1 MKEYYGNYL
10 GICINSQDPESRGRV
25 QIFIPHIMP
34 ALYEG
39 WNESGEDITIECV
52 GNNLPNGLSSDII
65 NKLVQMLPWAEAAS
79 PVIGSSVAGAYNP
92 STGNFNQ
99 TSTPEGTISSFPGT
113 SLDNA
118 SGLDYIFNSEA
129 RRDANGNVQVYNL
142 PSGDG
147 GGAYEV
153 AGINQKYHPQE
164 AAALKGL
171 VEQGK
176 YKEAEAR
183 AKNYIG
189 TYTNSAAKLAAN
201 PGVDYALRDAAFN
214 RGQGGA
220 NWMAKYAA
228 GIEPNLK
235 MNDSARQQ
243 ILAAQQRDPQGY
255 LGRLREA
262 TERYETDVVGVRS
275 QFIKGLTNRWDD
287 RYQNSLS
294 LLNNSKISL
303 NDPASIP
310 TTPPAQAH
318 PFSEPEPQ
326 VFVGRE
332 PTQSALT
339 DVNASAPVS
348 VGGNNNY
355 ENYFNSAAFKD
366 ALRARKN
373 HGAFQDENGN
383 WKSGKGTTLCAAGA
397 MITVGTITGS
407 NSIKTEPMGSATAL
421 ARSSS
426 NVLTNAADSQG
437 NKLYGKQTFPSN
449 YTPQNGDVVAMAGGK
464 KGYGHA
470 IAYLNGKWYAHKAGD
485 HPPEVYLK
493 GGKYNS
499 PALYRLTDAGIA
511 AADAEGVAD
520 GSKILPATPSGAF
533 DESVINGIDPLP
545 SGIVK
550 NPTSSIT
557 TDMDMTGVPQGMF
570 AYPAPGALLW
580 VFFREGDPLF
590 PVYFAASYGATEWQN
605 AQKASSPPLY
615 GPQAGQ
621 QSEFNNQSMFRPNNA
636 GAIVFTDSAT
646 SEKNNRTVRVAHAN
660 GGYFEMHPTGT
671 THYSPNEHMQQVAG
685 TNYNY
690 CLNREEWTQGTDN
703 RVTIGN
709 QWVVIGNP
717 SQANFETIEALTE
730 KVKQINAKM
739 LQK

>member
-99 TSTPEGTISSFPGT
+99 TSTPEGT
-113 SLDNA
+113 
-118 SGLDYIFNSEA
+118 
-129 RRDANGNVQVYNL
+129 
-142 PSGDG
+142 
-147 GGAYEV
+147 
-153 AGINQKYHPQE
+153 
-164 AAALKGL
+164 
-171 VEQGK
+171 
-176 YKEAEAR
+176 
-183 AKNYIG
+183 
-189 TYTNSAAKLAAN
+189 
-201 PGVDYALRDAAFN
+201 
-214 RGQGGA
+214 
-220 NWMAKYAA
+220 
-228 GIEPNLK
+228 
-235 MNDSARQQ
+235 
-243 ILAAQQRDPQGY
+243 
-255 LGRLREA
+255 
-262 TERYETDVVGVRS
+262 DV
-275 QFIKGLTNRWDD
+275 
-287 RYQNSLS
+287 SLS
-294 LLNNSKISL
+294 LDTPTAEVGLNGAISVNANGKVNEGQFLGYLEQQIAKSKLNGYKPADAAKFGIDGSPKSWANYFYHLSYRESSHSVNTVGDVGLFAGNSNGLFQLSPNDAVNYRLNNSKPFSQEQLRDPVTNTNAAIAITERLVLRDGAIGSDRKTGAARYWGPL
-303 NDPASIP
+303 SKGWTPPRPATFDINNPASVP
-310 TTPPAQAH
+310 TTSPAQAH
-318 PFSEPEPQ
+318 PFSQPEPQ
-326 VFVGRE
+326 AFVGRE
-332 PTQSALT
+332 PSQSALT
-339 DVNASAPVS
+339 DVNNVTPVS
-348 VGGNNNY
+348 STSKGAGINAAVAKASSQVGSIYGTSYKGKCGKATRGLANAALGLNGHFGPMGPIGGSAKDTIGKNYWEKGGYYERISTNNY
-355 ENYFNSAAFKD
+355 VPQEGDVGITTGGEHGHAKIVLNGRFRSDNLNDSAANL
-366 ALRARKN
+366 A
-373 HGAFQDENGN
+373 G
-383 WKSGKGTTLCAAGA
+383 SSTAA
-397 MITVGTITGS
+397 V
-407 NSIKTEPMGSATAL
+407 
-421 ARSSS
+421 
-426 NVLTNAADSQG
+426 
-437 NKLYGKQTFPSN
+437 
-449 YTPQNGDVVAMAGGK
+449 
-464 KGYGHA
+464 
-470 IAYLNGKWYAHKAGD
+470 
-485 HPPEVYLK
+485 
-493 GGKYNS
+493 
-499 PALYRLTDAGIA
+499 YRLTPKGQELFAATNIGDVSALGQPAPDMPNNNAPDNTGAAG
-511 AADAEGVAD
+511 DDV
-520 GSKILPATPSGAF
+520 S
-533 DESVINGIDPLP
+533 

-636 GAIVFTDSAT
+636 GAIVFTDST
-646 SEKNNRTVRVAHAN
+646 TPEKNARTVRVAHAN

-739 LQK
+739 LQN

>member
-99 TSTPEGTISSFPGT
+99 TSTPEGT
-113 SLDNA
+113 
-118 SGLDYIFNSEA
+118 
-129 RRDANGNVQVYNL
+129 
-142 PSGDG
+142 
-147 GGAYEV
+147 
-153 AGINQKYHPQE
+153 
-164 AAALKGL
+164 
-171 VEQGK
+171 
-176 YKEAEAR
+176 
-183 AKNYIG
+183 
-189 TYTNSAAKLAAN
+189 
-201 PGVDYALRDAAFN
+201 
-214 RGQGGA
+214 
-220 NWMAKYAA
+220 
-228 GIEPNLK
+228 
-235 MNDSARQQ
+235 
-243 ILAAQQRDPQGY
+243 
-255 LGRLREA
+255 
-262 TERYETDVVGVRS
+262 DV
-275 QFIKGLTNRWDD
+275 
-287 RYQNSLS
+287 SLS
-294 LLNNSKISL
+294 LDTPAAEVGLNGAISVNANGKVNEGQFLGYLEQQIAKSKLNGYKPADAAKFGIDGSPKSWANYFYHLSYRESSHSVNTVGDVGLFAGNSNGLFQLSPDDAVNYRLNNSKPFSQEQLKDPVTNTNAAIAITERLVLRDGAIGSDRKTGAARYWGPL
-303 NDPASIP
+303 SKGWTPPKSATFDINNPASVP

-318 PFSEPEPQ
+318 PFSQPEPQ
-326 VFVGRE
+326 AFVGRE
-332 PTQSALT
+332 PSQSALT
-339 DVNASAPVS
+339 DVNNVTPVS
-348 VGGNNNY
+348 STSKGAGINAAVAKASSQVGSIYGTSYKGKCGKATRGLANAALGLNGHFGPMGPIGGSAKDTIGKNYWEKGGYYERISTNNY
-355 ENYFNSAAFKD
+355 VPQEGDVGITTGGEHGHAKIVLNGRFRSDNLNDSAANL
-366 ALRARKN
+366 A
-373 HGAFQDENGN
+373 G
-383 WKSGKGTTLCAAGA
+383 SSTAA
-397 MITVGTITGS
+397 V
-407 NSIKTEPMGSATAL
+407 
-421 ARSSS
+421 
-426 NVLTNAADSQG
+426 
-437 NKLYGKQTFPSN
+437 
-449 YTPQNGDVVAMAGGK
+449 
-464 KGYGHA
+464 
-470 IAYLNGKWYAHKAGD
+470 
-485 HPPEVYLK
+485 
-493 GGKYNS
+493 
-499 PALYRLTDAGIA
+499 YRLTPKGQELFAATNIGDVSALGQPAPDMPNNNAPDNTGAAG
-511 AADAEGVAD
+511 DD
-520 GSKILPATPSGAF
+520 TS
-533 DESVINGIDPLP
+533 

-615 GPQAGQ
+615 GPQIGQ

-739 LQK
+739 LQN

>member
-52 GNNLPNGLSSDII
+52 GNNLPNGLRSDIV
-65 NKLVQMLPWAEAAS
+65 NKLVQILPWAEAAS

-99 TSTPEGTISSFPGT
+99 TSTPEGT
-113 SLDNA
+113 
-118 SGLDYIFNSEA
+118 
-129 RRDANGNVQVYNL
+129 
-142 PSGDG
+142 
-147 GGAYEV
+147 
-153 AGINQKYHPQE
+153 
-164 AAALKGL
+164 
-171 VEQGK
+171 
-176 YKEAEAR
+176 
-183 AKNYIG
+183 
-189 TYTNSAAKLAAN
+189 
-201 PGVDYALRDAAFN
+201 
-214 RGQGGA
+214 
-220 NWMAKYAA
+220 
-228 GIEPNLK
+228 
-235 MNDSARQQ
+235 
-243 ILAAQQRDPQGY
+243 
-255 LGRLREA
+255 
-262 TERYETDVVGVRS
+262 DV
-275 QFIKGLTNRWDD
+275 
-287 RYQNSLS
+287 SLS
-294 LLNNSKISL
+294 LDTPTAEVGLNGAISVNANGKVNEGQFLGYLEQQIAKSKLNGYKPADAAKFGIDGSPKSWANYFYHLSYRESSHSVNTVGDVGLFAGNSNGLFQLSPNDAVNYRLNNSKPFSQEQLRDPVTNTNAAIAITERLVLRDGAIGSDRKTGAARYWGPL
-303 NDPASIP
+303 SKGWTPPRPATFDINNPASVP
-310 TTPPAQAH
+310 TTSPAQAH
-318 PFSEPEPQ
+318 PFSQPEPQ
-326 VFVGRE
+326 AFVGRE
-332 PTQSALT
+332 PSQSALT
-339 DVNASAPVS
+339 DVNNVTPVS
-348 VGGNNNY
+348 STSKGAGINAAVAKASSQVGSIYGTSYKGKCGKATRGLANAALGLNGHFGPMGPIGGSAKDTIGKNYWEKGGYYERISTNNY
-355 ENYFNSAAFKD
+355 VPQEGDVGITTGGEHGHAKIVLNGRFRSDNLNDSAANL
-366 ALRARKN
+366 A
-373 HGAFQDENGN
+373 G
-383 WKSGKGTTLCAAGA
+383 SSTAA
-397 MITVGTITGS
+397 V
-407 NSIKTEPMGSATAL
+407 
-421 ARSSS
+421 
-426 NVLTNAADSQG
+426 
-437 NKLYGKQTFPSN
+437 
-449 YTPQNGDVVAMAGGK
+449 
-464 KGYGHA
+464 
-470 IAYLNGKWYAHKAGD
+470 
-485 HPPEVYLK
+485 
-493 GGKYNS
+493 
-499 PALYRLTDAGIA
+499 YRLTPKGQELFAATNIGDVSALGQPAPDIPNNNAPDNTGAAG
-511 AADAEGVAD
+511 DDV
-520 GSKILPATPSGAF
+520 S
-533 DESVINGIDPLP
+533 

-660 GGYFEMHPTGT
+660 SGYFELHPTGT
-671 THYSPNEHMQQVAG
+671 THYSPNEHIQQVAG

>member
-99 TSTPEGTISSFPGT
+99 TSTPEGTEIPLNLDTASSDF
-113 SLDNA
+113 SNLDLNDNLTKYAASIGARETGFGVKEANSDYYNA
-118 SGLDYIFNSEA
+118 VSTVKGKSYRNSNVARGVQSEGLTLAQSQAKYGDYGFFQTNQNDVEDA
-129 RRDANGNVQVYNL
+129 VRRGIPRDVASAMNN
-142 PSGDG
+142 G
-147 GGAYEV
+147 GGRGNYSV
-153 AGINQKYHPQE
+153 AQQTNAVAQYIKKYKPE
-164 AAALKGL
+164 AAAAAARGDWDTANSLLKGKWPSL
-171 VEQGK
+171 PGGK
-176 YKEAEAR
+176 SHR
-183 AKNYIG
+183 PGNDAKANAFLTG
-189 TYTNSAAKLAAN
+189 SQKL
-201 PGVDYALRDAAFN
+201 D
-214 RGQGGA
+214 
-220 NWMAKYAA
+220 
-228 GIEPNLK
+228 I
-235 MNDSARQQ
+235 
-243 ILAAQQRDPQGY
+243 
-255 LGRLREA
+255 
-262 TERYETDVVGVRS
+262 
-275 QFIKGLTNRWDD
+275 
-287 RYQNSLS
+287 
-294 LLNNSKISL
+294 NN
-303 NDPASIP
+303 PASVP

-318 PFSEPEPQ
+318 PFNEPEPQ

-373 HGAFQDENGN
+373 HGAFQDEKGN

-407 NSIKTEPMGSATAL
+407 NTIKTQPMGSATDL

-493 GGKYNS
+493 GGNYNS

-533 DESVINGIDPLP
+533 DESVINGIDPRP

-646 SEKNNRTVRVAHAN
+646 TEKNNRTVRVAHAN

>member
-1 MKEYYGNYL
+1 MKKYYGNYL

-52 GNNLPNGLSSDII
+52 GNNLPNGLSSDVI

-99 TSTPEGTISSFPGT
+99 TSTPEGTEIPLNLDTGSSDF
-113 SLDNA
+113 SNLDLNDNLTKYAASIGARETGFDAKEANSDYYNA
-118 SGLDYIFNSEA
+118 VSTVKGKSYRNSNVARGVQREGLTLAQSQAKYGDYGFFQTNQNDVEDA
-129 RRDANGNVQVYNL
+129 VRRGIPRDVASAMNN
-142 PSGDG
+142 G
-147 GGAYEV
+147 GGRGNYSV
-153 AGINQKYHPQE
+153 AQQTNAIAQYIKKYKPE
-164 AAALKGL
+164 AAA
-171 VEQGK
+171 
-176 YKEAEAR
+176 
-183 AKNYIG
+183 
-189 TYTNSAAKLAAN
+189 
-201 PGVDYALRDAAFN
+201 
-214 RGQGGA
+214 
-220 NWMAKYAA
+220 AA
-228 GIEPNLK
+228 GRGDWGTAN
-235 MNDSARQQ
+235 
-243 ILAAQQRDPQGY
+243 
-255 LGRLREA
+255 
-262 TERYETDVVGVRS
+262 
-275 QFIKGLTNRWDD
+275 
-287 RYQNSLS
+287 S
-294 LLNNSKISL
+294 LLNGKWPSL
-303 NDPASIP
+303 PGGQSHRPGNDAKANAFLTGSQKLDINNPASVP

-318 PFSEPEPQ
+318 PFNEPEPQ
-326 VFVGRE
+326 GFVGRE
-332 PTQSALT
+332 PSQSALT

-366 ALRARKN
+366 ALRARGN
-373 HGAFQDENGN
+373 SGAFQTENGS

-407 NSIKTEPMGSATAL
+407 SSITKGSIGSATNL

-449 YTPQNGDVVAMAGGK
+449 YTPQNGDVVAMAGGG

-485 HPPEVYLK
+485 NPPEVYLK

-511 AADAEGVAD
+511 AADAAGVAD
-520 GSKILPATPSGAF
+520 GSKILPATPGAF
-533 DESVINGIDPLP
+533 DESEINGRDPQL

-580 VFFREGDPLF
+580 VFFREGNPLF

-615 GPQAGQ
+615 GPQVGQ
-621 QSEFNNQSMFRPNNA
+621 QSEFNNQSMYRPNNA

-646 SEKNNRTVRVAHAN
+646 TEKNNRTVRVAHAN
-660 GGYFEMHPTGT
+660 SGYFELHPTGT
-671 THYSPNEHMQQVAG
+671 THYSPNEHIQQVAG

-730 KVKQINAKM
+730 KVKQVNAKM

>member
-65 NKLVQMLPWAEAAS
+65 NKLVQMLPWAEAAL

-99 TSTPEGTISSFPGT
+99 TSTPEGT
-113 SLDNA
+113 
-118 SGLDYIFNSEA
+118 
-129 RRDANGNVQVYNL
+129 
-142 PSGDG
+142 
-147 GGAYEV
+147 
-153 AGINQKYHPQE
+153 
-164 AAALKGL
+164 
-171 VEQGK
+171 
-176 YKEAEAR
+176 
-183 AKNYIG
+183 
-189 TYTNSAAKLAAN
+189 
-201 PGVDYALRDAAFN
+201 
-214 RGQGGA
+214 
-220 NWMAKYAA
+220 
-228 GIEPNLK
+228 
-235 MNDSARQQ
+235 
-243 ILAAQQRDPQGY
+243 
-255 LGRLREA
+255 
-262 TERYETDVVGVRS
+262 DV
-275 QFIKGLTNRWDD
+275 
-287 RYQNSLS
+287 SLS
-294 LLNNSKISL
+294 LDTPAAEVGLNGAISVNANGKVNEGQFLGYLEQQIAKSKLNGYKPADAAKFGIDGSPKSWANYFYHLSYRESSHSVNTVGDVGLFAGNSNGLFQLSPNDAVNYRLNNGKPFSQEQLRDPVTNTNAAIAITERLVLRDGAIGSDRKTGAARYWGPLSKGWTPPK
-303 NDPASIP
+303 PATFDINNPTSVP

-318 PFSEPEPQ
+318 PFSQPEPQ
-326 VFVGRE
+326 AFVGRE
-332 PTQSALT
+332 PSQSALT
-339 DVNASAPVS
+339 DVNNVTPVS
-348 VGGNNNY
+348 STSKGAGINAAVAKASSQVGSIYGTSYKGKCGKATRGLANAALGLNGHFGPMGPIGGSAKDTIGKNYWEKGGYYERISTNNY
-355 ENYFNSAAFKD
+355 VPQEGDIGITTGGEHGHAKIVLNGRFRSDNLNDSAANL
-366 ALRARKN
+366 A
-373 HGAFQDENGN
+373 G
-383 WKSGKGTTLCAAGA
+383 SPTAA
-397 MITVGTITGS
+397 V
-407 NSIKTEPMGSATAL
+407 
-421 ARSSS
+421 
-426 NVLTNAADSQG
+426 
-437 NKLYGKQTFPSN
+437 
-449 YTPQNGDVVAMAGGK
+449 
-464 KGYGHA
+464 
-470 IAYLNGKWYAHKAGD
+470 
-485 HPPEVYLK
+485 
-493 GGKYNS
+493 
-499 PALYRLTDAGIA
+499 YRLTPKGQELFA
-511 AADAEGVAD
+511 ATNIGDVSALGQPAPDIPNNNAPDNTGVAGD
-520 GSKILPATPSGAF
+520 DVS
-533 DESVINGIDPLP
+533 

-621 QSEFNNQSMFRPNNA
+621 QSEFNNQSMYRPNNA

-660 GGYFEMHPTGT
+660 SGYFELHPTGT
-671 THYSPNEHMQQVAG
+671 THYSPNEHIQQVAG

>member
-52 GNNLPNGLSSDII
+52 GNNLPNGLRSDIV
-65 NKLVQMLPWAEAAS
+65 NKLVQILPWAEAAS

-99 TSTPEGTISSFPGT
+99 TSTPEGT
-113 SLDNA
+113 
-118 SGLDYIFNSEA
+118 
-129 RRDANGNVQVYNL
+129 
-142 PSGDG
+142 
-147 GGAYEV
+147 
-153 AGINQKYHPQE
+153 
-164 AAALKGL
+164 
-171 VEQGK
+171 
-176 YKEAEAR
+176 
-183 AKNYIG
+183 
-189 TYTNSAAKLAAN
+189 
-201 PGVDYALRDAAFN
+201 
-214 RGQGGA
+214 
-220 NWMAKYAA
+220 
-228 GIEPNLK
+228 
-235 MNDSARQQ
+235 
-243 ILAAQQRDPQGY
+243 
-255 LGRLREA
+255 
-262 TERYETDVVGVRS
+262 DV
-275 QFIKGLTNRWDD
+275 
-287 RYQNSLS
+287 SLS
-294 LLNNSKISL
+294 LDTPAAEVGLNGAISVNANGKINEGQFLGYLEQQIAKSKLNGYKPADAAKFGIDGSPKSWANYFYHLSYRESSHSVNTVGDVGLFAGNSNGLFQLSPDDAVNYRLNNSKPFSQEQL
-303 NDPASIP
+303 RDPVTNTNAAIAITERLVLRDGAIGSDRKTGAARYWGPLSKGWTPPKPATFDINNPVSVP
-310 TTPPAQAH
+310 TTSPAQAH
-318 PFSEPEPQ
+318 PFSQPEPQ
-326 VFVGRE
+326 AFVGRE
-332 PTQSALT
+332 PSQSALT
-339 DVNASAPVS
+339 DVNNITPVS
-348 VGGNNNY
+348 STSKGAGINAAVARASSQVGSIYGTSYKGKCGKATRGLANAALGLNGHFGPMGPIGGSAKDTIGKNY
-355 ENYFNSAAFKD
+355 WEKGGYYERISTNSYVPQEGDIGITTGGEHGHAKIVLNGRFRSDNLNDSAANL
-366 ALRARKN
+366 A
-373 HGAFQDENGN
+373 G
-383 WKSGKGTTLCAAGA
+383 SSTAA
-397 MITVGTITGS
+397 V
-407 NSIKTEPMGSATAL
+407 
-421 ARSSS
+421 
-426 NVLTNAADSQG
+426 
-437 NKLYGKQTFPSN
+437 
-449 YTPQNGDVVAMAGGK
+449 
-464 KGYGHA
+464 
-470 IAYLNGKWYAHKAGD
+470 
-485 HPPEVYLK
+485 
-493 GGKYNS
+493 
-499 PALYRLTDAGIA
+499 YRLTPKGQELFAATNIGDVSALVQPAPDMPNNNAPDNTGAAG
-511 AADAEGVAD
+511 DD
-520 GSKILPATPSGAF
+520 TS
-533 DESVINGIDPLP
+533 